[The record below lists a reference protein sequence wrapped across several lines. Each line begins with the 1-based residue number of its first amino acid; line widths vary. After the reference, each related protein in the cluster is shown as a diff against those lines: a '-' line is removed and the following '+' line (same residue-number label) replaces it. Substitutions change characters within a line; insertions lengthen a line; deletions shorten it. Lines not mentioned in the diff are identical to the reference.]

1 MNGQLFSAF
10 LVITL
15 VLFLTPGPIVTL
27 VVTTGARSGSRAA
40 LLTVAGASTGNA
52 VLVACIAFGLSW
64 VLKTSSEIFEY
75 LRWIGAAYLIWLGIQ
90 AWRHAG
96 ATAEMAQPRGHVYAW
111 RGFIVAITN
120 PKSIAFFTA
129 FLPQFIDPTL
139 PVEHQLL
146 VMCVVSV
153 LMGAIMD
160 SGWGLAASLG
170 RAWFMK
176 PRHNKLLG
184 RISSAVLI
192 GGGVWLTLVR
202 RPG

>member
-1 MNGQLFSAF
+1 MNWQLFSAF

-15 VLFLTPGPIVTL
+15 ILFLTPGPIVTL

-40 LLTVAGASTGNA
+40 LLTVAGATTGNA

-64 VLKTSSEIFEY
+64 ILKTSSEIFDY
-75 LRWIGAAYLIWLGIQ
+75 LRWVGAVYLIWLGIQ

-96 ATAEMAQPRGHVYAW
+96 AASETAPPRGHVHAW

-139 PVEHQLL
+139 PVERQLL
-146 VMCVVSV
+146 VMCAVSV
-153 LMGAIMD
+153 VMGGILD
-160 SGWGLAASLG
+160 SGWGVAAALG

-176 PRHNKLLG
+176 PHHNRLLG
-184 RISSAVLI
+184 RISGAVLV
-192 GGGVWLTLVR
+192 GGGVWLSLAR